1 MQQIHGLIHMKNWKF
16 LKETCRY
23 RNERD
28 KNGVS
33 ICDGYPNQYGSP
45 HNVLREFFFGVSGA
59 KCMDLHIRKIEKF
72 ALFLKKGL

>member
-33 ICDGYPNQYGSP
+33 ICDGYPNQYGGP
-45 HNVLREFFFGVSGA
+45 HNVLREFFLVFRVPNA
-59 KCMDLHIRKIEKF
+59 WIYTYEK
-72 ALFLKKGL
+72 LRNLRYS